1 MNILRVSSKVDG
13 NTINHNVGISI
24 ISLPACEEVSQW
36 RCPQSEDHAV
46 DSVPGQVHSGTPG
59 GICDLF
65 IYLTN
70 NCRLHCENDVSP
82 MFFTVHWFIS
92 EPSVRVCPSVYI
104 TKQLLSSCSASHFII
119 HCFYL
124 HLKIKS
130 LTSRLKTSDLDR
142 LVLGLEPYNSN
153 YASWVAINY
162 QPLCVLTR
170 NWEMCWVTRLVTSS
184 HWLFPLGAV
193 NVSGT
198 ARVAWD
204 LMSESRDF
212 YLSNL

>member
-1 MNILRVSSKVDG
+1 MWGSESVKMSPV
-13 NTINHNVGISI
+13 
-24 ISLPACEEVSQW
+24 W
-36 RCPQSEDHAV
+36 RPRSGLCPWPSALWYTTWNLWFIHIFQQQLQIAV
-46 DSVPGQVHSGTPG
+46 WEW
-59 GICDLF
+59 CL
-65 IYLTN
+65 
-70 NCRLHCENDVSP
+70 P

-170 NWEMCWVTRLVTSS
+170 NWEMCWVTRLLTSS